1 MRSQFKPLGNEGGTP
16 LTDILKRMKNLN
28 QLRYTLLQHKIFYIT
43 HFLVRVCLYFV
54 FALPCRLY
62 GNALENQKLLE
73 LQPVISP
80 MTNLR
85 ILV

>member
-43 HFLVRVCLYFV
+43 HFFGEN
-54 FALPCRLY
+54 LPLLCICSSRLY